1 MRKSGVDGQTIVF
14 RRGDDGI
21 RGHLAS
27 LTASLIIRAHVP
39 PPPVEGKKE
48 WPGQKFNYNGLV

>member
-1 MRKSGVDGQTIVF
+1 MDGRTIVF

-27 LTASLIIRAHVP
+27 LTASLIIRARVP